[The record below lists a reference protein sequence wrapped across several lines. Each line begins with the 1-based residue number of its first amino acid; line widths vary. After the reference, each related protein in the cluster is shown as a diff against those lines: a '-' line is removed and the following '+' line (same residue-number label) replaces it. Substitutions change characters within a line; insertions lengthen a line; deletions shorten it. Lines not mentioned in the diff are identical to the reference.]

1 MTVLDEATALMV
13 RLIAERD
20 EALAEVERLRD
31 VLIDLRSDMRESAER
46 DHPIPPPLAQTS
58 APGEDGMVTVRGD
71 GIEGAQISAF
81 NERTGEGVIG
91 TADDAGRFELCL
103 AAENGDSVLVWQR
116 VVYERMCEELGSD
129 THRDPEPTKEPKR
142 EYIVHA
148 TVEKRVR
155 LELLADDDQEA
166 LDDAAHA
173 ALYDDTL
180 DVLDEQVTDTSIVW
194 RGRDK
199 GGEDV

>member
-1 MTVLDEATALMV
+1 MV

-20 EALAEVERLRD
+20 EARAEVERLRD
-31 VLIDLRSDMRESAER
+31 VL
-46 DHPIPPPLAQTS
+46 
-58 APGEDGMVTVRGD
+58 
-71 GIEGAQISAF
+71 
-81 NERTGEGVIG
+81 
-91 TADDAGRFELCL
+91 
-103 AAENGDSVLVWQR
+103 DS
-116 VVYERMCEELGSD
+116 
-129 THRDPEPTKEPKR
+129 EPTKEPKR

>member
-20 EALAEVERLRD
+20 EARAEVERLRD
-31 VLIDLRSDMRESAER
+31 VLIDLRSSER
-46 DHPIPPPLAQTS
+46 DHPIPPPSALTS
-58 APGEDGMVTVRGD
+58 APNEDGMVTVRGD
-71 GIEGAQISAF
+71 GVIEGAWVSAF
-81 NERTGEGVIG
+81 NKRTGEGVIG

-103 AAENGDSVLVWQR
+103 AAENGDSVLVWQHIIYKR
-116 VVYERMCEELGSD
+116 VCEVLGSD
-129 THRDPEPTKEPKR
+129 THRDSEPTKEPKR

>member
-1 MTVLDEATALMV
+1 VTVLDEATALMV

-20 EALAEVERLRD
+20 EALAEVERLR
-31 VLIDLRSDMRESAER
+31 A
-46 DHPIPPPLAQTS
+46 
-58 APGEDGMVTVRGD
+58 
-71 GIEGAQISAF
+71 
-81 NERTGEGVIG
+81 
-91 TADDAGRFELCL
+91 RFEALRDEMVKRSKAWDESIQPVMGDFRRDDGDIAQAHGAL
-103 AAENGDSVLVWQR
+103 LEAEF
-116 VVYERMCEELGSD
+116 VVDRLNEAL
-129 THRDPEPTKEPKR
+129 PKR

-199 GGEDV
+199 GGEDG

>member
-20 EALAEVERLRD
+20 EAQAEVERLR
-31 VLIDLRSDMRESAER
+31 
-46 DHPIPPPLAQTS
+46 
-58 APGEDGMVTVRGD
+58 
-71 GIEGAQISAF
+71 
-81 NERTGEGVIG
+81 
-91 TADDAGRFELCL
+91 
-103 AAENGDSVLVWQR
+103 
-116 VVYERMCEELGSD
+116 EELGSD
-129 THRDPEPTKEPKR
+129 THRDPSPIEEPKR

-148 TVEKRVR
+148 TVQKRVR
-155 LELLADDDQEA
+155 LELLAEDDQEA

-194 RGRDK
+194 RGRD
-199 GGEDV
+199 EDV